1 MQVSGFVFF
10 ILEKQEKGKP
20 NPRLLRI
27 SCGFIHKKIRTV
39 EKTNEFN
46 GFLQVFHRN
55 PKAFHFYP
63 GKPVENSNF

>member
-1 MQVSGFVFF
+1 MNMQVSGFVFF

-20 NPRLLRI
+20 NPGLLRI

-39 EKTNEFN
+39 EKTVDKFNEFN

-55 PKAFHFYP
+55 PKAFRF
-63 GKPVENSNF
+63 